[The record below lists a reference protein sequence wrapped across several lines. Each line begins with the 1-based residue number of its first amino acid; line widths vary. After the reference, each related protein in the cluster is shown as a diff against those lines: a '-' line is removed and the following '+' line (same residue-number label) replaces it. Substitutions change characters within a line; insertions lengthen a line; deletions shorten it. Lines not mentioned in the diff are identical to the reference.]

1 MSTENTPHIILP
13 VEGAREGLR
22 RRAVSQTEK
31 LSRSVARLTSCDA
44 PCVEYADEVLYEKA
58 VIDDLLFYQHCRAT
72 LERCLANE
80 SSTLHYRRQDGSVK
94 TVSFQRLS
102 LGRVSIQGFKAGRGG
117 ILPL

>member
-1 MSTENTPHIILP
+1 MSTENTPHIMLP

-44 PCVEYADEVLYEKA
+44 PCVEYADEVLHEKA

-80 SSTLHYRRQDGSVK
+80 SSTLRYREQDGSVK
-94 TVSFQRLS
+94 TVSFQRQS
-102 LGRVSIQGFKAGRGG
+102 LGKVRIQG
-117 ILPL
+117 L

>member
-1 MSTENTPHIILP
+1 MSTENTPHIMLP

-44 PCVEYADEVLYEKA
+44 PCVEYADEVLHEKA
-58 VIDDLLFYQHCRAT
+58 VIDDLLFYQHCRAA

-80 SSTLHYRRQDGSVK
+80 SATLHYRRQDGSVK
-94 TVSFQRLS
+94 TVSFQRQS
-102 LGRVSIQGFKAGRGG
+102 LGKVRIQG
-117 ILPL
+117 L

>member
-72 LERCLANE
+72 LERCLAVR
-80 SSTLHYRRQDGSVK
+80 SKRIPRSGGKILLPSAVFF
-94 TVSFQRLS
+94 VPIMCWLS
-102 LGRVSIQGFKAGRGG
+102 LH
-117 ILPL
+117 